1 LQSGVKP
8 AELDNLKVL
17 PISCVEVWGW
27 FLELNESRSS
37 SGFGMNPVSYSDVD
51 AFFRLKQ
58 ITPEV
63 WEIDLIKR
71 FDREVLSV
79 YTKKQKADSKKK

>member
-1 LQSGVKP
+1 
-8 AELDNLKVL
+8 
-17 PISCVEVWGW
+17 
-27 FLELNESRSS
+27 
-37 SGFGMNPVSYSDVD
+37 MNPVSYSDVD

-63 WEIDLIKR
+63 WEIDLIRR

-79 YTKKQKADSKKK
+79 YAKKQKADSKKK